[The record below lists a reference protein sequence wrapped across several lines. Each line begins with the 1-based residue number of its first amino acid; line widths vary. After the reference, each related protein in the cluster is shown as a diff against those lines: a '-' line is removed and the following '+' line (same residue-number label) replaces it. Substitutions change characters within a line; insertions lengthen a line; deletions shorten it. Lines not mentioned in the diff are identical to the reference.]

1 MTTLTITWPRALWVC
16 FSLFVILSRWLVQ
29 QNITVV
35 TAATEHEYIVED
47 LDVFSFTL
55 TPTEMD
61 ALAAL

>member
-1 MTTLTITWPRALWVC
+1 MATLTITWPRVLWVC
-16 FSLFVILSRWLVQ
+16 FSFTVISYRWLVQ

-35 TAATEHEYIVED
+35 TAATVHEYIVED

-55 TPTEMD
+55 TPTEMA